1 MVLKY
6 YIGKMNQGFYEVENL
21 FSDALKEF
29 DFLNIVDYDGESLNL
44 ILKNSNLGTD
54 KEFEI
59 VSKID
64 TVLKTTSL
72 CA

>member
-6 YIGKMNQGFYEVENL
+6 YIGKMNQGFYEVEN
-21 FSDALKEF
+21 FFTDALKEF

-44 ILKNSNLGTD
+44 ILKNTILDSEKEMQIISRINNLI
-54 KEFEI
+54 ELNI
-59 VSKID
+59 
-64 TVLKTTSL
+64 L